1 MTKRKL
7 YRFQPIS
14 VPDNDRLNQLRK
26 GEVWFSDPAKFND
39 PFDLRPAVKN
49 LVPDRWCP
57 EPAFEGSM
65 RMALASLLENAPMY
79 QGAHLIDQ
87 ALFSEFQAWAGDH
100 AEDELDWDTR
110 LLRAVES
117 RIAQFGVV
125 CLTPEWD
132 NRLMWAHYANEGK
145 GFCIEYEVDWLQQT
159 QDVRYVPVH
168 YMSETPELCVSEAMF
183 APHQFLQRVMASK
196 HVDWAYEHEIRL
208 VSLSSKGRSVA
219 LDENYVRMTGLVA
232 GYAMPEPLRAHLKR
246 VAEQLGIDAM
256 EMKTGQRGNLRKEP
270 LT

>member
-14 VPDNDRLNQLRK
+14 GPDNDRLNQLK
-26 GEVWFSDPAKFND
+26 KDEVWFSDPAKFND

-49 LVPDRWCP
+49 LVPDRWC
-57 EPAFEGSM
+57 EKSTFAGSM
-65 RMALASLLENAPMY
+65 RRALGNLLENALMY
-79 QGAHLIDQ
+79 QGAHLVDQ
-87 ALFSEFQAWAGDH
+87 ALMSEFQAWAGDH

-110 LLRAVES
+110 LLRAIES

-125 CLTPEWD
+125 CLTPQWD

-145 GFCIEYEVDWLQQT
+145 GYCVEYEVDWFKQT
-159 QDVRYVPVH
+159 GDVRYVPVH

-208 VSLSSKGRSVA
+208 VSLSRKGQSVA

-232 GYAMPEPLRAHLKR
+232 GYAMHEPLRAHLKR
-246 VAEQLGIDAM
+246 VAELLEVDAM
-256 EMKTGQRGNLRKEP
+256 EIKVRQRGNFHKGMLA
-270 LT
+270 

>member
-7 YRFQPIS
+7 YRFQPIA

-39 PFDLRPAVKN
+39 PFDLRPVVKN
-49 LVPDRWCP
+49 LVPDRWCQ
-57 EPAFEGSM
+57 EPTFAGSM
-65 RMALASLLENAPMY
+65 RRALGNLLENAPMY

-87 ALFSEFQAWAGDH
+87 ALINEFQAWAGDH

-110 LLRAVES
+110 LRRAIES

-125 CLTPEWD
+125 CLTPQWD

-183 APHQFLQRVMASK
+183 APH
-196 HVDWAYEHEIRL
+196 
-208 VSLSSKGRSVA
+208 
-219 LDENYVRMTGLVA
+219 
-232 GYAMPEPLRAHLKR
+232 PLRLLLCLKVLFKR
-246 VAEQLGIDAM
+246 VVQMLLESRRINVYVPNEHVTDEPFPSYRTSQKAVFS
-256 EMKTGQRGNLRKEP
+256 QRGLI
-270 LT
+270 LFGY